1 MLTTRIAAGMLTAGM
16 TVLFMGTACGQSP
29 SSGSAQAFPEKPVRL
44 IGSLPGGGSDL
55 IMRLIAPSLR
65 NTLGQPVIIENRP
78 VFLLGEIGSKTPPDG
93 YAMFVVG
100 TSFMIGHLLRETTW
114 DPLRDFAPVT
124 LADAGPGVLIVHPS
138 LPVKS
143 VRDLIALAKS
153 KPGQL
158 NYASGPPG
166 SAAHLAA
173 ELFKGIA
180 GVNLVWVP
188 FKSQGLGIVSMM
200 TGETQVMLNSAAGTT
215 PFMKSGQVRALAVTT
230 AQPSPLLPGLPT
242 LASSGVPGYESLQ
255 TDAVVVPAKTPA
267 AIISRLNQEVVRA
280 LNLPE
285 VKEALMNTG
294 VVVVGNSPEEFGK
307 FMKAEV
313 VKWGK
318 VIKDAGIKAE

>member
-1 MLTTRIAAGMLTAGM
+1 MLKAELGAGLLSIGMLAMSPGVALGQTYPDKPIR
-16 TVLFMGTACGQSP
+16 LF
-29 SSGSAQAFPEKPVRL
+29 
-44 IGSLPGGGSDL
+44 GSLPGGGSDL

-78 VFLLGEIGSKTPPDG
+78 VFLLGEIGSKAPPDG
-93 YAMFVVG
+93 YSVFVVG
-100 TSFMIGHLLRETTW
+100 TSFMIGHLLRETSW

-143 VRDLIALAKS
+143 VKELIALAKS

-180 GVNLVWVP
+180 GINLVWVP
-188 FKSQGLGIVSMM
+188 FKSQGLGVVALL
-200 TGETQVMLNSAAGTT
+200 TGETQVMLNSAAGSTQ
-215 PFMKSGQVRALAVTT
+215 FMKSGQVRALAVTT

-242 LASSGVPGYESLQ
+242 LAASGVPGYESLQ
-255 TDAVVVPAKTPA
+255 TDAIVVPAKTPA
-267 AIISRLNQEVVRA
+267 PIISRLNQEIVRA
-280 LNLPE
+280 LNQPD
-285 VKEALMNTG
+285 VKEALSNTG

-318 VIKDAGIKAE
+318 VIKDAKIKAE